1 MFCTPLYPFPI
12 HSCFKDSLCPVLWML
27 MNSRLAPPGPSCEQE
42 NPGNKDK
49 PICRS
54 PLNTVQGSVCQIRK
68 KGAAQSA
75 PSSINMGDRDS
86 APSKPS
92 PFSAHHCKA
101 AFTVWAETT
110 PQPSLSC
117 AISAK
122 IWLFDTSAEFMKHVH
137 ICYVQKQ
144 VHQTPKCHLAKDD
157 PLSSPQISKL
167 SLAALS
173 SILRLQMWGPQS

>member
-1 MFCTPLYPFPI
+1 MHCTDLPEHKGLDSMAWPRPLCLALKKMFCTPLYPFPI

-92 PFSAHHCKA
+92 PFSTHHCKA
-101 AFTVWAETT
+101 AFTV
-110 PQPSLSC
+110 
-117 AISAK
+117 
-122 IWLFDTSAEFMKHVH
+122 
-137 ICYVQKQ
+137 
-144 VHQTPKCHLAKDD
+144 
-157 PLSSPQISKL
+157 
-167 SLAALS
+167 
-173 SILRLQMWGPQS
+173 